1 MSKGIKCGLM
11 SSRARC
17 RLPLRQGLSLP
28 AAPGGKLDEAAQS
41 SHSGPKSQSQD
52 LTPGRQA
59 SGSSAPKLLYF
70 AEESMGGSPPEARAG
85 RTKEGLSGCL
95 ETLSLVFLQPVR
107 GALSW
112 KAGHG

>member
-1 MSKGIKCGLM
+1 
-11 SSRARC
+11 
-17 RLPLRQGLSLP
+17 
-28 AAPGGKLDEAAQS
+28 
-41 SHSGPKSQSQD
+41 
-52 LTPGRQA
+52 
-59 SGSSAPKLLYF
+59 
-70 AEESMGGSPPEARAG
+70 MGGSPPEARAG